1 MACETVGTDFIVSEL
16 LSELKAEN
24 SRKDKQIQGLHKVI
38 ATITAIALCAILLVV
53 AGFLWYLNQ
62 YDFSATETMTETVTN
77 TAEGIYAI
85 IDSEGNVISSDLT
98 AEEIQTLMD
107 EVIVD
112 GDGESSSNPNDN

>member
-1 MACETVGTDFIVSEL
+1 MGEDFIVSEL

-24 SRKDKQIQGLHKVI
+24 SRKDKQIQRLHKAI
-38 ATITAIALCAILLVV
+38 ATITAVALCTVLLVV

-62 YDFSATETMTETVTN
+62 YDFSATETVTENITN
-77 TAEGIYAI
+77 TAEGVYAI

-98 AEEIQTLMD
+98 AEEIQTLME

-112 GDGESSSNPNDN
+112 GDGENDPNQNGN

>member
-1 MACETVGTDFIVSEL
+1 MGEDFIVSEL

-24 SRKDKQIQGLHKVI
+24 SRKDKQIHSLYKTV
-38 ATITAIALCAILLVV
+38 ATIVTVALCAILMVV

-62 YDFSATETMTETVTN
+62 YDFSATETMTETITN
-77 TAEGIYAI
+77 TAEGVYAI

-98 AEEIQTLMD
+98 AEEIQTLME

-112 GDGESSSNPNDN
+112 GDSENDPNQNGN